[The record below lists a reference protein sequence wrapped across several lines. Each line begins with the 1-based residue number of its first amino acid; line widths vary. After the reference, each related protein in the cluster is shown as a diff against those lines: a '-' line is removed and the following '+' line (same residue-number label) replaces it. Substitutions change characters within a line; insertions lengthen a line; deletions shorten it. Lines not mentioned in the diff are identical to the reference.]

1 MANKKKGF
9 DQAYEELQKIVAS
22 LQDDETGID
31 SLSSKMK
38 RAKELVEFCRD
49 KLREVEE
56 DIEAIEFDDEEQ

>member
-9 DQAYEELQKIVAS
+9 DQAYEELQEIVAS

-56 DIEAIEFDDEEQ
+56 DIESIEFDDEEQ

>member
-1 MANKKKGF
+1 MSNKKKGF
-9 DQAYEELQKIVAS
+9 DQAYEELQEIVAS

-56 DIEAIEFDDEEQ
+56 DIEAIEFDDEEP

>member
-9 DQAYEELQKIVAS
+9 DQAYEELQEIVAS

-56 DIEAIEFDDEEQ
+56 DIEVIEFDDEEQ

>member
-1 MANKKKGF
+1 MAKKKGF
-9 DQAYEELQKIVAS
+9 DQAYEELQDIVAK
-22 LQDDETGID
+22 LQEDDAGID

-56 DIEAIEFDDEEQ
+56 DIEAIEFDNDEQ

>member
-1 MANKKKGF
+1 MANKKEGF
-9 DQAYEELQKIVAS
+9 DQAYEELQEIVAS

-56 DIEAIEFDDEEQ
+56 DIEAIEFDDEKQ

>member
-9 DQAYEELQKIVAS
+9 DQAYEELQEIVAS

-38 RAKELVEFCRD
+38 RAKELVELCRD

>member
-1 MANKKKGF
+1 MSNKKKGF
-9 DQAYEELQKIVAS
+9 DQAYEELQEIVAS

>member
-9 DQAYEELQKIVAS
+9 DQAYEELQEIVAS

>member
-9 DQAYEELQKIVAS
+9 DQAYEELQEIVAS
-22 LQDDETGID
+22 IKDDETGID

>member
-1 MANKKKGF
+1 MAKKKGF
-9 DQAYEELQKIVAS
+9 DQAYEELQDIVAS
-22 LQDDETGID
+22 LQEEDAGID

-56 DIEAIEFDDEEQ
+56 DIEAIELDDEE

>member
-1 MANKKKGF
+1 MAKKKGF
-9 DQAYEELQKIVAS
+9 DQAYEELQDIVSS
-22 LQDDETGID
+22 LQDDDAGID

-38 RAKELVEFCRD
+38 RAKELVEFCRS

>member
-9 DQAYEELQKIVAS
+9 DQAYEELQEIVAS

-56 DIEAIEFDDEEQ
+56 DIEAIEFDDEEP

>member
-1 MANKKKGF
+1 MANKKRGF
-9 DQAYEELQKIVAS
+9 DQAYEELQEIVAS